1 MKISKIHEFKTKIY
15 EGYIS
20 FDPKKVLKLLK
31 AADPIIQ
38 ADDYMR
44 TSFFK
49 EKNILLYKDFKFLLD
64 ECHLFFN
71 YVAQENNYKEGKV
84 VSSWFQIYRKGD
96 FHHTHIHNIS
106 TRTRKSWNFIF
117 YIECPKNSSNTI
129 ILEPGY
135 PYIDNTTPISI
146 TPTVGKCVAFP
157 GHIPHFVEPNKSNQ
171 RTILSC
177 NVDYNV

>member
-64 ECHLFFN
+64 KCHLF
-71 YVAQENNYKEGKV
+71 
-84 VSSWFQIYRKGD
+84 
-96 FHHTHIHNIS
+96 
-106 TRTRKSWNFIF
+106 
-117 YIECPKNSSNTI
+117 
-129 ILEPGY
+129 
-135 PYIDNTTPISI
+135 
-146 TPTVGKCVAFP
+146 
-157 GHIPHFVEPNKSNQ
+157 
-171 RTILSC
+171 
-177 NVDYNV
+177 